1 MGKCMDTFVNKLMA
15 VGNLGKEEFTELLKF
30 RNIETTEYLN
40 EKACLVRQKV
50 KGNKIQLW
58 GRVPISSYCRYDC
71 KMCGLRRDNQFAIRF
86 RMETSLIVDCC
97 LDFARRGITNFLLE
111 SGDDTYYTEQWVEEI
126 LTALKDAVKGCRII
140 LALGEKTESAYR
152 RWRANGVEGYLLRHG
167 SAEEQHFKKIYPSNM
182 SLLLRKQ
189 QLWQLKNIGYKVG
202 TGFLI
207 GIPYQGIANVLED
220 IQFIK
225 SFGASIVD
233 MGAFVPARHTPFE
246 RERSGNGDMTT
257 YIMAIFRLML
267 PDAMI
272 IANPTL
278 DCVLRDGR
286 MQAVQAGADAVIVDL
301 DIKAVIEGYG
311 VYERKNGRFLL
322 PMDQVDEIR
331 GQIQVMGLDS
341 D

>member
-1 MGKCMDTFVNKLMA
+1 
-15 VGNLGKEEFTELLKF
+15 
-30 RNIETTEYLN
+30 
-40 EKACLVRQKV
+40 
-50 KGNKIQLW
+50 
-58 GRVPISSYCRYDC
+58 
-71 KMCGLRRDNQFAIRF
+71 
-86 RMETSLIVDCC
+86 
-97 LDFARRGITNFLLE
+97 
-111 SGDDTYYTEQWVEEI
+111 
-126 LTALKDAVKGCRII
+126 
-140 LALGEKTESAYR
+140 
-152 RWRANGVEGYLLRHG
+152 
-167 SAEEQHFKKIYPSNM
+167 
-182 SLLLRKQ
+182 
-189 QLWQLKNIGYKVG
+189 
-202 TGFLI
+202 
-207 GIPYQGIANVLED
+207 
-220 IQFIK
+220 
-225 SFGASIVD
+225 
-233 MGAFVPARHTPFE
+233 
-246 RERSGNGDMTT
+246 MTT